1 MRNNRAAEDIIEA
14 QNRERHERLA
24 SKSSYLKSL
33 AYDIELEAK
42 DHNRLLDNVDDDF
55 DSTGNFLNG
64 TLNRVH
70 KMLGSG
76 RSNRKLMCY
85 VAGGVVVFIFF
96 IYYLSSKLST
106 SSSDTN

>member
-14 QNRERHERLA
+14 QNHERHERLA

-85 VAGGVVVFIFF
+85 VAGGVVLFIFF
-96 IYYLSSKLST
+96 IYFLSSRISSSST
-106 SSSDTN
+106 ST